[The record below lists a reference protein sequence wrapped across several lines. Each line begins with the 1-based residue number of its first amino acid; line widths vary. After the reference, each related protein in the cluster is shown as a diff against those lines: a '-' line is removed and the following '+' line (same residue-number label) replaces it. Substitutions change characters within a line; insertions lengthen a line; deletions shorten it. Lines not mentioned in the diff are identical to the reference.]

1 MNHKTTQIK
10 IKKKLTYIHL
20 FSKQAKFKFE
30 FMLDYEWDKLKR
42 NNMFVNKFMSIKVD
56 LSIYIYILES
66 YIFKYRYVKKYS

>member
-20 FSKQAKFKFE
+20 FSKQAKFMF
-30 FMLDYEWDKLKR
+30 DYERDKLKR

-56 LSIYIYILES
+56 LSVYIYIRIL
-66 YIFKYRYVKKYS
+66 YI

>member
-30 FMLDYEWDKLKR
+30 FMLDYKRDKLKR

-56 LSIYIYILES
+56 LSIYILES
-66 YIFKYRYVKKYS
+66 YIFKYRYVKKI